1 MAQFHE
7 SVRGA
12 HFLDVNVPKMI
23 KAINRLAAAIEESNE
38 LQRAPAVKAN
48 ESVEAKEDKT

>member
-38 LQRAPAVKAN
+38 LQRATAVKAN
-48 ESVEAKEDKT
+48 EAVEAKEDKT